1 VSVEKSLV
9 EESLAFTTP
18 MFASEQTV
26 VGTAKKK
33 YNQEHNKLL
42 HLTISPPNEVIVIDE
57 AVFMSSAALPCPF
70 IMC

>member
-26 VGTAKKK
+26 VGTAKK
-33 YNQEHNKLL
+33 NIIRN
-42 HLTISPPNEVIVIDE
+42 TTNC
-57 AVFMSSAALPCPF
+57 FN
-70 IMC
+70 